1 GTDTFDYT
9 VEVTNPDG
17 STATETATVIVE
29 VACVDDVMD
38 DTVSTDEDT
47 PVDIDVLDNDTFDPN
62 SDVEVIDVT
71 DP

>member
-1 GTDTFDYT
+1 
-9 VEVTNPDG
+9 
-17 STATETATVIVE
+17 VE

-71 DP
+71 DPSNGTVTINADGTVTYTPDPDFCG